1 MLGIGLLTAWWFSR
15 RRAVVECIDPSHI
28 DLAVPL
34 TFLISILGVWLLSKI
49 NLGEMLIDNQP
60 LQQQNRFR
68 LFSLLFIALPTL
80 FIYCRASGLGY
91 RRMLDLFA
99 LPALL
104 WLVCVRVGCFL
115 TGCCWGDI
123 AVRLEAVVFPFAAQ
137 VQTLPWLIGDWV
149 WSSVSF
155 PRGSL
160 VYQQHIALG
169 LIGDSATESLP
180 IHPTQLYELVYVLIL
195 WTILQATKF
204 RLLPAGCLAVAT
216 LAGYVMGR
224 FVIEFLR
231 ADSELIVANLTF
243 AQLLCTI
250 LLVCCIFGYRR
261 FSGRAAY

>member
-1 MLGIGLLTAWWFSR
+1 MLGIGLVTAWWFSR

-34 TFLISILGVWLLSKI
+34 TFLISILGVWLLPKI
-49 NLGEMLIDNQP
+49 STGEMLIGNLP

-68 LFSLLFIALPTL
+68 LFGLLFIALPTL
-80 FIYCRASGLGY
+80 FIYCRATRLGY
-91 RRMLDLFA
+91 RRMLDIFA

-104 WLVCVRVGCFL
+104 WVACVRVGCFL
-115 TGCCWGDI
+115 TGCCWGDV
-123 AVRLEAVVFPFAAQ
+123 AVRLEAVVFPLATQ

-160 VYQQHIALG
+160 VYQQHVTLG
-169 LIGDSATESLP
+169 LIENSATESLP

-216 LAGYVMGR
+216 LASYVIGR

-243 AQLLCTI
+243 TQFLCATLLA
-250 LLVCCIFGYRR
+250 CCIFGYDRVRR
-261 FSGRAAY
+261 RA